1 MCTLDGDRGLTG
13 RFQPFYGAAQRSF
26 GLKNRWPGSV
36 SGAAIINERGGLFMA
51 VTLTEAAA
59 RHVAGMLD
67 KRGHGVGLR
76 VGTRKSGCTGYAYDV
91 DYADEVAP
99 ADQVFES
106 HGVKVV
112 VDPDS
117 LARIDGMEI
126 DFVRSSLLNQGF
138 EFRNPN
144 VKDTC
149 GCGESFSV

>member
-1 MCTLDGDRGLTG
+1 
-13 RFQPFYGAAQRSF
+13 
-26 GLKNRWPGSV
+26 
-36 SGAAIINERGGLFMA
+36 MA

-59 RHVAGMLD
+59 KHVAGMLS

-76 VGTRKSGCTGYAYDV
+76 VGTRKSGCTGFAYDV
-91 DYADEVAP
+91 DYADAVDP
-99 ADQVFES
+99 ADRIFES

-112 VDPDS
+112 VDEDS
-117 LARIDGMEI
+117 LGRIDGMEI

-138 EFRNPN
+138 EFRNPR